1 MDGKSGAERG
11 AGPFVRARLVK
22 LRDVPALLPAGSKRV
37 DAAGLAAQLAE
48 RARYPVGLWTIG
60 CGEPDGR
67 P

>member
-1 MDGKSGAERG
+1 M
-11 AGPFVRARLVK
+11 RARLVK